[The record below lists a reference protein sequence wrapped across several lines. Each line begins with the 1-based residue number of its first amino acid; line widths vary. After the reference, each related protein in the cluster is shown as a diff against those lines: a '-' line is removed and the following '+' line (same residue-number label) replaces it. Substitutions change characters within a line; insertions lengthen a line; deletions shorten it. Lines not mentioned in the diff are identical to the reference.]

1 MPNEKNATNNPV
13 SALVVTDLSA
23 KSFADRWFA
32 PAMYLFGAGIPLLL
46 LFLYLFTLIK
56 ESWLAITTFGLR
68 LFTQT
73 SWDPVQ
79 DHYGAFTFVYG
90 TLVTSFIAILISLPL
105 GIMVAAFVYEYV
117 PRNLRVT
124 VRNSLD
130 LLAGIPSVIY
140 GLWGIFVLIP
150 FLQQRVYP
158 ALGVVFPPV
167 RSAIGNSIFS
177 ASIVLSIMI
186 MPILVSIIVE
196 GFETVPQSLRE
207 AMYGLGATR
216 WEVTKHVVVGTTKP
230 TIAAATLL
238 ALGRALG
245 ETMAVTMVI
254 GNSNNP
260 PSSFFAIFEPGQT
273 ISSLLANEFS
283 EASGALYLS
292 TLFELALVLLVL
304 TSIVN
309 ILGILIVKRL
319 QRSYGGQ

>member
-1 MPNEKNATNNPV
+1 MANEKNTASNPLNP
-13 SALVVTDLSA
+13 LVVADLSA
-23 KSFADRWFA
+23 KSLADRWFA
-32 PAMYLFGAGIPLLL
+32 PVMYLFGAGVPLML

-56 ESWLAITTFGLR
+56 ESWLAITAFGFR

-79 DHYGAFTFVYG
+79 NNYGVFTFVYG
-90 TLVTSFIAILISLPL
+90 TLVTSFIAIIISLPL
-105 GIMVAAFVYEYV
+105 GIMVATFVYEYV
-117 PRNLRVT
+117 PPHLRVT

-150 FLQQRVYP
+150 FLRQNVYP
-158 ALGVVFPPV
+158 SLGIVFPPV

-196 GFETVPQSLRE
+196 GFDTVPQSLRE

-292 TLFELALVLLVL
+292 TLFELALVLLAL

-309 ILGILIVKRL
+309 IIGILIVKRL
-319 QRSYGGQ
+319 KQSYGRQ